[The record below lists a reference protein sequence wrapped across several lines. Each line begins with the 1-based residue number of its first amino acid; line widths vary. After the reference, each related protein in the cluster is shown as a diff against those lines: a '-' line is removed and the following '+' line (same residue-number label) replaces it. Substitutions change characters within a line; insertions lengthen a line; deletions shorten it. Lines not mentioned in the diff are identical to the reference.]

1 MMDKKGRGARQD
13 AGTHEAGSP
22 GAGTPAAVPAPA
34 ARAGRAGR
42 DPAGKRRRATS
53 AGIGA
58 AVAGGRLRHP
68 ENFEGRRARLAARM
82 NELGGGVAVAF
93 TAPEVIRNRDAHYP
107 YRPDSYFHYLSG
119 FPEPEAAVVIVADG
133 RSHQSI
139 LFCRSKNVER
149 EIWDGLRYGPAAAKK
164 RFGFDEAYPIE
175 TIDEHLPKLLADQP
189 ILFHAVASDEALD
202 ARVRGWMNAVRA
214 QSRAGVGSPVCS
226 FDLPYL
232 LDEMRLIKDPAEIA
246 IMRDSAV
253 IAAEA
258 HRQAMLVT
266 RPGVHEYEVE
276 AAILEVFHRHGAAA
290 PAYGSIVAGG
300 ANACILHYREN
311 DQRLR
316 DGQLLLIDAGCE
328 LDGYASDITRTFPVN
343 GNFSGPQRDVY
354 DIVLA
359 SQRAAERKT
368 RPGRRFDEAHEA
380 AVEVLAQGLIDLKLL
395 RGSLAGVIESGAY
408 RRFYMHR
415 TGHWLGRDV
424 HDVGDYREPMLPGER
439 RGRAGAGKAA
449 RPDPADKVGNAG
461 KNGKG
466 GGKGSRKARQ
476 AKAAPVGRPWRRLE
490 PGMVITI
497 EPGLYIRAADDV
509 PKAFHD
515 IGIRIEDDALV
526 TADGCELITAGA
538 PKRPDDIEALMRRPD
553 ASD

>member
-1 MMDKKGRGARQD
+1 MMDKKGRGSRRDAETDAVAGATATAGDQATGGTVAQGKVARSKAAESQAAESQAA
-13 AGTHEAGSP
+13 AGK
-22 GAGTPAAVPAPA
+22 PASTGK
-34 ARAGRAGR
+34 ARAG
-42 DPAGKRRRATS
+42 GKSRR
-53 AGIGA
+53 GA
-58 AVAGGRLRHP
+58 APDRDAPAGGRLRHP
-68 ENFEGRRARLAARM
+68 ENFGRRRARLAARM

-107 YRPDSYFHYLSG
+107 YRPDSHFHYLSG

-133 RSHQSI
+133 RSHRSI

-149 EIWDGLRYGPAAAKK
+149 EIWDGLRFGPAAAKK
-164 RFGFDEAYPIE
+164 RFGFDEAWPIE
-175 TIDEHLPKLLADQP
+175 TLDEHLPKLLADQP
-189 ILFHAVASDEALD
+189 ILFHAIASDAALD
-202 ARVRGWMNAVRA
+202 ARVRGWMTAVRA
-214 QSRAGVGSPVCS
+214 QSRAGIGSPVCS
-226 FDLPYL
+226 FDLHFL
-232 LDEMRLIKDPAEIA
+232 LDELRLIKDPDEIA

-258 HRQAMLVT
+258 HRRAMACT
-266 RPGVHEYEVE
+266 GPGIYEYQVE
-276 AAILEVFHRHGAAA
+276 AAILEVFQRHGAAA

-343 GNFSGPQRDVY
+343 GQFSGPQRDVY
-354 DIVLA
+354 EIVLA
-359 SQRAAERKT
+359 AQHAAERKT

-380 AVEVLAQGLIDLKLL
+380 AVAVLAQGLIDLKLV
-395 RGSLAGVIESGAY
+395 RGSLAGVLESGAY

-424 HDVGDYREPMLPGER
+424 HDVGDYREPMLPGAN
-439 RGRAGAGKAA
+439 RGRAGGGKAA
-449 RPDPADKVGNAG
+449 KA
-461 KNGKG
+461 GKG
-466 GGKGSRKARQ
+466 GKG

-526 TADGCELITAGA
+526 TESGCELITAHA
-538 PKRPDDIEALMRRPD
+538 PKRCDEIEALVRG
-553 ASD
+553 

>member
-1 MMDKKGRGARQD
+1 MMDKKGRSGRND
-13 AGTHEAGSP
+13 AAAKTATAVTGTNS
-22 GAGTPAAVPAPA
+22 GAGTTATGGRKTRRPSAADREAP
-34 ARAGRAGR
+34 
-42 DPAGKRRRATS
+42 
-53 AGIGA
+53 
-58 AVAGGRLRHP
+58 AGGRLRHP
-68 ENFEGRRARLAARM
+68 ENFERRRARLAARM

-107 YRPDSYFHYLSG
+107 YRPDSHFHYLSG

-133 RSHQSI
+133 RSHRSL
-139 LFCRSKNVER
+139 LFCRPKNVER

-164 RFGFDEAYPIE
+164 RFGFDEAWPID
-175 TIDEHLPKLLADQP
+175 TLDEHLPKLLADQP
-189 ILFHAVASDEALD
+189 ILFHAIASDEALD
-202 ARVRGWMNAVRA
+202 ARVRAWMTAVRA
-214 QSRAGVGSPVCS
+214 QSRAGIGSPVCS
-226 FDLPYL
+226 FDLHFL
-232 LDEMRLIKDPAEIA
+232 LDELRLIKDPDEIA

-258 HRQAMLVT
+258 HRRAMIGT
-266 RPGVHEYEVE
+266 GPGIYEYQVE

-343 GNFSGPQRDVY
+343 GQFSGPQRDVY
-354 DIVLA
+354 EIVLA
-359 SQRAAERKT
+359 AQRAAERKT

-380 AVEVLAQGLIDLKLL
+380 AVAVLAQGLIDLKLV
-395 RGSLAGVIESGAY
+395 RGSLAGVLESGAY

-424 HDVGDYREPMLPGER
+424 HDVGDYREPLLSGAS
-439 RGRAGAGKAA
+439 RGRAGSGKTAGSGKLASSGKAGKGA
-449 RPDPADKVGNAG
+449 RRGA
-461 KNGKG
+461 
-466 GGKGSRKARQ
+466 
-476 AKAAPVGRPWRRLE
+476 AAPVGRPWRRLE

-526 TADGCELITAGA
+526 TDDGCELITAHA
-538 PKRPDDIEALMRRPD
+538 PKRCDEIEALMRG
-553 ASD
+553 